1 MRTTLDLDDD
11 VLAAAKALAKA
22 GHTTAGRIISDTMR
36 RAIQSG
42 LADPPGPT
50 AGAHASGQA
59 EPAPSA
65 HGFVSITVPGQHIV
79 TTEMVRAL
87 REELGE

>member
-22 GHTTAGRIISDTMR
+22 GQTTAGRIISDTMR

-42 LADPPGPT
+42 LADPV
-50 AGAHASGQA
+50 SS
-59 EPAPSA
+59 PSA
-65 HGFVSITVPGQHIV
+65 LQVQEVQEVQAVHGFKPLTLPGQHIV
-79 TTEMVRAL
+79 TADMVRAI
-87 REELGE
+87 RDELGD

>member
-22 GHTTAGRIISDTMR
+22 GQTTAGRIISDTMR

-42 LADPPGPT
+42 FADPV
-50 AGAHASGQA
+50 SS
-59 EPAPSA
+59 PSA
-65 HGFVSITVPGQHIV
+65 LQVQEVQAVHGFKPLTLPGQHIV
-79 TTEMVRAL
+79 TADMVRAI
-87 REELGE
+87 RDELGD

>member
-22 GHTTAGRIISDTMR
+22 GQTTAGRIISDTMR

-42 LADPPGPT
+42 LADP
-50 AGAHASGQA
+50 ASRQEA
-59 EPAPSA
+59 LTVKEAPAV
-65 HGFVSITVPGQHIV
+65 HGFKPLVLSGQHIV
-79 TTEMVRAL
+79 TADMVRAI
-87 REELGE
+87 RDELGD

>member
-22 GHTTAGRIISDTMR
+22 GQTTAGRIISDTMR

-42 LADPPGPT
+42 LADPVSSP
-50 AGAHASGQA
+50 SVLQVQEVQA
-59 EPAPSA
+59 V
-65 HGFVSITVPGQHIV
+65 HGFKPLTLPGQHIV
-79 TTEMVRAL
+79 TADMVRAI
-87 REELGE
+87 RDELGD

>member
-22 GHTTAGRIISDTMR
+22 GQTTAGRIISDTMR

-42 LADPPGPT
+42 LADFSGPE
-50 AGAHASGQA
+50 AGTTPSSLVQ
-59 EPAPSA
+59 PSA
-65 HGFVSITVPGQHIV
+65 SACGFVSITEPGQHIV

>member
-22 GHTTAGRIISDTMR
+22 GQTTAGRIISDTMR

-42 LADPPGPT
+42 LADP
-50 AGAHASGQA
+50 ASRQETLA
-59 EPAPSA
+59 VKEAPSV
-65 HGFVSITVPGQHIV
+65 HGFKPLILPGQHIV
-79 TTEMVRAL
+79 TADMVRAI
-87 REELGE
+87 RDELGD